1 MASDHKEHMT
11 FYLTGKRAASLEPL
25 EALDLRPV
33 LFARYRNL
41 TSLRYDF
48 PVVLVR
54 EGADS
59 GPVQS
64 LTSIVHR
71 VLDQMPEG
79 DDDGRGPKQM
89 LRLEQE
95 IRALVAEA
103 GGGLLSSLWDTA
115 AARIGAQTGTEGLP
129 RDILDRARTA
139 LDVDGEVVDCDAT
152 LPARVFMHAW
162 GVVQEKKASQ
172 FRADVN
178 TLALKLSDILRA
190 DVARSAAGQSPDR
203 LRASV
208 GLLYEDAFDFKA
220 MSRVLMTVAP
230 KSTLTDGRRQ
240 RIQSLV
246 AVLESYEFSP
256 DAYVF
261 TNCGAALGTYRAR
274 LPKMNALV
282 RAVAIAELEVEGQY
296 REATHDELFAELD
309 AEGVGNSRGPSPF
322 PDYLVCVNAG
332 TMDPSEQAT
341 LMEVLSAGIPMK
353 ILVQSD
359 DILDESAIGDGHLGF
374 GMRSRQLANM
384 AIGLNEVYVL
394 QSTGSHLVQSRHH
407 VFDGLTYPG
416 PALFSVFSGATGRGG
431 DLPPYLRAAA
441 AVESR
446 AFPIFRYDPSAGT
459 DWASRFGL
467 DGNPQVERDW
477 PIHALDY
484 EGEGHQRITEDVAFT
499 LVDFVASDGR
509 YSKHFSRVGR
519 ANWNGKMI
527 PVSESLTTHPGDP
540 KGGPDHVPYVL
551 MADRN
556 QTLQKVL
563 VDEKLVREARRCR
576 EMWHSLQELGGIHDS
591 YTERRAARERKAGEH
606 GERGGPEVLS
616 PAAEVAPSGVAA
628 ALTAAVPAPE
638 VAEEP
643 GDGPYI
649 ETARCTTCNECTQI
663 NGKMF
668 AYNENRQAYI
678 ADPDA
683 GTFAQL
689 VEAAESCQV
698 SIIHPG
704 KPRNP
709 NEPGL
714 EELLKRA
721 ETFR

>member
-11 FYLTGKRAASLEPL
+11 FYVTGKRAASLEPL
-25 EALDLRPV
+25 DGLGLGPV

-48 PVVLVR
+48 PAVLVR
-54 EGADS
+54 DGAD
-59 GPVQS
+59 PVQP

-71 VLDQMPEG
+71 VLDQMPQG
-79 DDDGRGPKQM
+79 DDDGRGTKQM

-95 IRALVAEA
+95 IRTLVAEG
-103 GGGLLSSLWDTA
+103 GGGLLLSLWDTA
-115 AARIGAQTGTEGLP
+115 AARIAARTGADGIE
-129 RDILDRARTA
+129 RDLLDRARTA
-139 LDVDGEVVDCDAT
+139 LDADGEVVDCDAA
-152 LPARVFMHAW
+152 LPARVLMHAW
-162 GVVQEKKASQ
+162 SMVQERKAGQ
-172 FRADVN
+172 FRTDVHR
-178 TLALKLSDILRA
+178 LVLKLSDILRA

-208 GLLYEDAFDFKA
+208 GSLYEDAFDFNA

-230 KSTLTDGRRQ
+230 KSTLTEARRQ

-246 AVLESYEFSP
+246 AVLESHECSP
-256 DAYVF
+256 NAYVF
-261 TNCGAALGTYRAR
+261 TNCGTALETYRAR
-274 LPKMNALV
+274 LPKMNALA

-296 REATHDELFAELD
+296 REETHDELFAELD
-309 AEGVGNSRGPSPF
+309 AEGVGNPTGPSPF

-359 DILDESAIGDGHLGF
+359 DILDESTLGDGHLGL

-394 QSTGSHLVQSRHH
+394 QSTGSHLVQSRDH
-407 VFDGLTYPG
+407 VLEGLTYPG
-416 PALFSVFSGATGRGG
+416 PALFNVFSGATGHAG
-431 DLPPYLRAAA
+431 DLPPYLTGAA

-446 AFPIFRYDPSAGT
+446 AFPVFCYDPSAGR
-459 DWASRFGL
+459 DWASRLGL
-467 DGNPQVERDW
+467 DGNPQVQRDW
-477 PIHALDY
+477 PIHTLDY

-499 LVDFVASDGR
+499 LADFVASDRR
-509 YSKHFSRVGR
+509 YSKHFARVGR

-540 KGGPDHVPYVL
+540 KGEPDHVPYVL

-556 QTLQKVL
+556 DTLQRVL
-563 VDEKLVREARRCR
+563 VDEKVVREARRCR

-591 YTERRAARERKAGEH
+591 HTERRAAFEQEAGDHGEH
-606 GERGGPEVLS
+606 RGPKAPS

-628 ALTAAVPAPE
+628 ALAAAAPAPE

-643 GDGPYI
+643 GDDPYI

-683 GTFAQL
+683 GTYAQL

-721 ETFR
+721 EAFR